1 VSTPPP
7 DRASWFR
14 VLGLALIG
22 VAVVMA
28 VAGVYTRGRDGGLAA
43 SQAAQAS
50 SAAQA
55 SANAPARSNQT
66 RTGALPT
73 APPPAAPSPTAPPPA
88 APSPTAPPPT
98 APPPTDPSPTSAAP
112 PGTETPLLP
121 TTPATSTAAP
131 PASTP
136 PPGQV
141 RTSVAVT
148 VLNNSTTTGLAGRA
162 ATALRNLGWNVP
174 QVGNFGGATPTTT
187 AYYGPGPGE
196 QAAAE
201 LLATDI
207 GATAAP
213 RVAGLPNGA
222 VVLVVTGDFRG

>member
-28 VAGVYTRGRDGGLAA
+28 AAGVYTRGRDGGLAA
-43 SQAAQAS
+43 SQAALAS

-55 SANAPARSNQT
+55 SANAPVRSNQT

-73 APPPAAPSPTAPPPA
+73 APPP
-88 APSPTAPPPT
+88 TAPPPT
-98 APPPTDPSPTSAAP
+98 APSPTSAAP

-121 TTPATSTAAP
+121 TTPPSSTAPP
-131 PASTP
+131 PASTTP
-136 PPGQV
+136 PEQV
-141 RTSVAVT
+141 RTRVAVT
-148 VLNNSTTTGLAGRA
+148 VLNNSTTNGLAGRA

-174 QVGNFGGATPTTT
+174 QVGNFGGNTRTTT

-207 GATAAP
+207 GAVAAP

-222 VVLVVTGDFRG
+222 VVLVVTGDYRG

>member
-73 APPPAAPSPTAPPPA
+73 APPPTAPSPTAPPL
-88 APSPTAPPPT
+88 
-98 APPPTDPSPTSAAP
+98 TDPSPTSAAP

-148 VLNNSTTTGLAGRA
+148 VLNNSTTNGLAGRA

-213 RVAGLPNGA
+213 RVAGLPNGT

>member
-1 VSTPPP
+1 MSTPPP

-28 VAGVYTRGRDGGLAA
+28 VAGVYTRGRDGGLTA

-55 SANAPARSNQT
+55 SANAPVRSSQT

-73 APPPAAPSPTAPPPA
+73 APPPT

-98 APPPTDPSPTSAAP
+98 APSPTSAAP

-121 TTPATSTAAP
+121 TTPPSSTAPP

-148 VLNNSTTTGLAGRA
+148 VLNNSTTNGLAGRA

>member
-28 VAGVYTRGRDGGLAA
+28 IAGVYTRGRDGGLAA

-73 APPPAAPSPTAPPPA
+73 VPPPAAPS
-88 APSPTAPPPT
+88 PT

-148 VLNNSTTTGLAGRA
+148 VLNNSTTSGLAGRA

-213 RVAGLPNGA
+213 RGAGLPNGA

>member
-1 VSTPPP
+1 M
-7 DRASWFR
+7 
-14 VLGLALIG
+14 LGLALIG

-28 VAGVYTRGRDGGLAA
+28 AAGVYTRGRDGGIAA
-43 SQAAQAS
+43 SQAALAS

-55 SANAPARSNQT
+55 SANAPVRSNQT

-73 APPPAAPSPTAPPPA
+73 APPPTA
-88 APSPTAPPPT
+88 
-98 APPPTDPSPTSAAP
+98 PSPTSAAP

-121 TTPATSTAAP
+121 TTPPPSSTAPP
-131 PASTP
+131 PASTTP
-136 PPGQV
+136 PEQV
-141 RTSVAVT
+141 RTRVAVT
-148 VLNNSTTTGLAGRA
+148 VLNNSTTNGLAGRA

-174 QVGNFGGATPTTT
+174 QVGNFGGNTRTTT

-207 GATAAP
+207 GAVAAP

-222 VVLVVTGDFRG
+222 VVLVVTGDYRG

>member
-1 VSTPPP
+1 
-7 DRASWFR
+7 

-28 VAGVYTRGRDGGLAA
+28 AAGVYTRGRDGGLAA
-43 SQAAQAS
+43 SQAALAS

-55 SANAPARSNQT
+55 SANAPVRSNQT

-73 APPPAAPSPTAPPPA
+73 APPPTA
-88 APSPTAPPPT
+88 
-98 APPPTDPSPTSAAP
+98 PSPTSAAP

-121 TTPATSTAAP
+121 TTPPSSTARP
-131 PASTP
+131 PASTTP
-136 PPGQV
+136 PEQV

-148 VLNNSTTTGLAGRA
+148 VLNNSTTNGLAGRA

-174 QVGNFGGATPTTT
+174 QVGNFGGNTRTTT

-207 GATAAP
+207 GAVAAL

-222 VVLVVTGDFRG
+222 VVLVVTGDYRG